1 MADHPLEPRFLSI
14 QTVLEI
20 HAAQIEEHGGDPGL
34 RDEGLLASALAQP
47 MAAFDGRYLHED
59 LFVMAAA
66 YLFHLTNNHPFVD
79 GNKRIGLAAALVF
92 LDVNG
97 FEVDDPDV
105 ELADMVMEMVEER
118 RGKEWVANALRR
130 RAHAR

>member
-1 MADHPLEPRFLSI
+1 MADHPIEPHFLSI

-105 ELADMVMEMVEER
+105 ELADMVLEMVEER